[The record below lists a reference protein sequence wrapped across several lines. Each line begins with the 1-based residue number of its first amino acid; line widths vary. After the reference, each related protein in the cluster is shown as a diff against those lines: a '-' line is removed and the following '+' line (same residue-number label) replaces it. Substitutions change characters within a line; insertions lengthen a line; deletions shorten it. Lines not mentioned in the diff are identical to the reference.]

1 MRSSTSWQ
9 TGGYYVTDQLPRPLA
24 LLAEVTYRCPLQCP
38 YCSNPLELEKYRHE
52 LDTAT
57 WLRVFE
63 EAAELGVV
71 QLHLSGGEPLVRR
84 DIMELV
90 RGASRVGLYTNMS
103 TGATVVDDRM
113 LKRLHD
119 AGLDHLQVSL
129 LDTEPESNDRLANAR
144 SFDRKRDAVLGAKKL
159 GFPVTLNVVLHRQ
172 NLDRIADV
180 IALAQE
186 WQVNRLELAH
196 TQYTGWAFRNRAA
209 LMPTREQLAHAHDVV
224 EQARAAGTR
233 GVDILHVLPDYYFE
247 KYPKAC
253 LQGWGMVSMSVAPDG
268 LVLPCQTA
276 REIPGLEFPSVTDH
290 SLQDIWEN
298 APIFNRFRGT
308 DWMPEPCRSCDQREI
323 DFGGCRCQAFLMT
336 GDVTATDPI
345 CTLSP
350 DHHLVEEALQEAQQ
364 SDPPLQFR
372 VMSST

>member
-1 MRSSTSWQ
+1 
-9 TGGYYVTDQLPRPLA
+9 VTDQLPRPLA

-38 YCSNPLELEKYRHE
+38 YCSNPLELEKYRQE

-84 DIMELV
+84 DIVDLV
-90 RGASRVGLYTNMS
+90 RGASSVGLYTNMS
-103 TGATVVDDRM
+103 TGATVADDAM
-113 LKRLHD
+113 LERLRE

-129 LDTEPESNDRLANAR
+129 LDTDPESNDRLANAR
-144 SFDRKRDAVLGAKKL
+144 SFDRKRAAVLGAKKL

-172 NLDRIADV
+172 NLDRIGDV

-209 LMPTREQLAHAHDVV
+209 LMPTREQLAHAHEVV
-224 EQARAAGTR
+224 EAARAAGTR

-290 SLQDIWEN
+290 SLEEIWEN

-350 DHHLVEEALQEAQQ
+350 DHHLVEAALQEAQR

-372 VMSST
+372 VMSS

>member
-1 MRSSTSWQ
+1 M
-9 TGGYYVTDQLPRPLA
+9 TDKLPRPLA

-38 YCSNPLELEKYRHE
+38 YCSNPLELGKYRQE

-57 WLRVFE
+57 WVRVFG

-84 DIMELV
+84 DILELV
-90 RGASRVGLYTNMS
+90 RGASQVGLYTNMS
-103 TGATVVDDRM
+103 TGATVADDAM
-113 LKRLHD
+113 LEKLRQ

-129 LDTEPESNDRLANAR
+129 LDTDPQSNDRLAGAQ
-144 SFDRKRDAVLGAKKL
+144 SFDRKRKAVLGAKRL

-172 NLDRIADV
+172 NLDRIGEV
-180 IALAQE
+180 IALAEE

-209 LMPTREQLAHAHDVV
+209 LMPTRQQLAHAHEVV
-224 EQARAAGTR
+224 EQARAAGTG

-247 KYPKAC
+247 QYPKAC

-276 REIPGLEFPSVTDH
+276 REIPGLEFPSVTEH
-290 SLQDIWEN
+290 SLEEIWEN

-336 GDVTATDPI
+336 GDVTATDPV

-350 DHHLVEEALQEAQQ
+350 RHHLVEEALQEAQQ

-372 VMSST
+372 VMSSSPR

>member
-1 MRSSTSWQ
+1 MSYSFISR
-9 TGGYYVTDQLPRPLA
+9 A
-24 LLAEVTYRCPLQCP
+24 
-38 YCSNPLELEKYRHE
+38 
-52 LDTAT
+52 
-57 WLRVFE
+57 
-63 EAAELGVV
+63 
-71 QLHLSGGEPLVRR
+71 
-84 DIMELV
+84 
-90 RGASRVGLYTNMS
+90 ASRSCV
-103 TGATVVDDRM
+103 AT
-113 LKRLHD
+113 
-119 AGLDHLQVSL
+119 S
-129 LDTEPESNDRLANAR
+129 SISCAR
-144 SFDRKRDAVLGAKKL
+144 SFDRKREAVLGAKRL

-172 NLDRIADV
+172 NLDRIGEV

-209 LMPTREQLAHAHDVV
+209 LMPTRQQLAHAHEVV

-247 KYPKAC
+247 QYPKAC

-276 REIPGLEFPSVTDH
+276 REIPGLEFPSVADH
-290 SLQDIWEN
+290 SLEEIWEN
-298 APIFNRFRGT
+298 APIFKRFRGT
-308 DWMPEPCRSCDQREI
+308 DWMPEPCRSCDRREI

-336 GDVTATDPI
+336 GDVTATDPV

-350 DHHLVEEALQEAQQ
+350 NHHLVEEALLEAQQ

-372 VMSST
+372 VMSG

>member
-1 MRSSTSWQ
+1 MTNLST
-9 TGGYYVTDQLPRPLA
+9 RPLA
-24 LLAEVTYRCPLQCP
+24 LLAELTYRCPLQCP
-38 YCSNPLELEKYRHE
+38 YCSNPLELSRYRQE

-57 WLRVFE
+57 WARVFG

-84 DIMELV
+84 DILELV
-90 RGASRVGLYTNMS
+90 REASRAGLYTNMS
-103 TGATVVDDRM
+103 TGATVVDDAK
-113 LKRLHD
+113 LERLRE

-129 LDTEPESNDRLANAR
+129 LDTLPESNDRLAGAP
-144 SFDRKRDAVLGAKKL
+144 SFDRKRAAVLGAKRL

-172 NLDRIADV
+172 NLDRIEEV

-209 LMPTREQLAHAHDVV
+209 LMPTRQQLDRAHAAV
-224 EQARAAGTR
+224 ERARAAGTG

-253 LQGWGMVSMSVAPDG
+253 LQGWGMVSMTVAPDG
-268 LVLPCQTA
+268 FVLPCQTA
-276 REIPGLEFPSVTDH
+276 REIPGLEFPNVQEY
-290 SLQDIWEN
+290 SLEEIWAN
-298 APIFNRFRGT
+298 APVFKRFRGT
-308 DWMPEPCRSCDQREI
+308 EWMPEPCRSCDRREI

-336 GDVTATDPI
+336 GDPAATDPV
-345 CTLSP
+345 CQFSP
-350 DHHLVEEALQEAQQ
+350 HHHLVDEALQEAQQ

-372 VMSST
+372 VMSS

>member
-1 MRSSTSWQ
+1 M
-9 TGGYYVTDQLPRPLA
+9 DQLPRPLA

-38 YCSNPLELEKYRHE
+38 YCSNPLELEKYRQE

-103 TGATVVDDRM
+103 TGATVVDDTM

-172 NLDRIADV
+172 NLDRIGEV

-196 TQYTGWAFRNRAA
+196 TQYTGWAFLNRAA

-290 SLQDIWEN
+290 SLEDIWEN

-372 VMSST
+372 VMSSRPVAG